1 MSFVASLSAYILRP
15 VCNRVALRSNGNPR
29 CDTLRPLRV
38 TLNTLATMTAFSTS
52 SPNRSEH
59 PDGLCQILI
68 LYDTN
73 GGNTYRM
80 AQLIGRGV
88 ESVKGCHALI
98 RSAPKVG
105 DRSASRLPEIPKDGA
120 PAADTAEL
128 VNCNGFIMGSPTH
141 FGNMSASLK
150 HFLDQTTEQW
160 FAGAL
165 TGKPAAVFT
174 STGSMHGGQESTLL
188 SMMIPLMH
196 HGMLICG
203 LPYSNP
209 ALMQTTRGG
218 SPYGATHVAGED
230 GKSALNDHET
240 TLCKALGSRVA
251 SIAKQLM
258 AAPADSSQS

>member
-1 MSFVASLSAYILRP
+1 
-15 VCNRVALRSNGNPR
+15 
-29 CDTLRPLRV
+29 
-38 TLNTLATMTAFSTS
+38 
-52 SPNRSEH
+52 
-59 PDGLCQILI
+59 
-68 LYDTN
+68 
-73 GGNTYRM
+73 M

-88 ESVKGCHALI
+88 DSIPGCKALI
-98 RSAPKVG
+98 RSVPKVG
-105 DRSASRLPEIPKDGA
+105 DRSASRLPEIPDNGA
-120 PAADTAEL
+120 PAAHAADL
-128 VNCNGFIMGSPTH
+128 VNCHGFIMGSPTH

-165 TGKPAAVFT
+165 SGKPAAVFT

-188 SMMIPLMH
+188 TMMVPLMH

-230 GKSALNDHET
+230 GKSALSEQET

-251 SIAKQLM
+251 SIAKQLL
-258 AAPADSSQS
+258 ASPASSDEL